1 MKKIV
6 LLAVLLCLGIV
17 ANAQQ
22 DINLI
27 PQPISV
33 ISQPGNLTISRDFK
47 IVDQDNTFSNEI
59 NVFNKQINKALG
71 FTFKTS
77 TKAKAKK
84 TIRLVMDNSTA
95 HPEAYTLNITASDIT
110 ISGKTAGVFYGLQSL
125 YQLMVNNQELITKK
139 ITLPMVAIKDQP
151 SFQWRGMHLDVS
163 RHFFSKE
170 EVMRYLDYLALH
182 KLNTFHWHLTDD
194 QGWRIEIKKYPLL
207 TTIGSK
213 RSGTIIGPYSTTA
226 PSDNIPYGGFYTQ
239 ADIREVVAYAKSLHI
254 TVVPEIEMPGH
265 ALAALSAYPALACT
279 DSTFL
284 AAITWGVFD
293 DVFCAGKDETFT
305 FLENVLAEVIDLF
318 PGNYIHVGGD
328 ECPKTRWKECKRCQQ
343 RIISHHLKD
352 EHDLQ
357 SYFITRIEK
366 FVNSK
371 GRQIIGWDEILEG
384 GLAPNASVMSWRG
397 TDGGIAAARLK
408 HPVVMSP
415 GQPCYFDHYQVKEKE
430 KEPLAFGGYN
440 SLEAVYDYN
449 PMPTEL
455 NQEEQQYVLGAQANL
470 WTEYI
475 PDFKQVEY
483 MALPRMCALA
493 ETLWT
498 NSNQKDYNAFILRLQ
513 KHTRVLDVEKANYA
527 KHFLNIKP

>member
-1 MKKIV
+1 MKKIA
-6 LLAVLLCLGIV
+6 LLASLLCLVI
-17 ANAQQ
+17 AALAQQ
-22 DINLI
+22 NINII
-27 PQPISV
+27 PQPASV
-33 ISQPGNLTISRDFK
+33 VVQEGNLIFNQDFT
-47 IVDQDNTFSNEI
+47 IVDQDNLFSNEI
-59 NVFNKQINKALG
+59 SIFNTQINKAFG
-71 FTFKTS
+71 FTLKTG
-77 TKAKAKK
+77 KK
-84 TIRLVMDNSTA
+84 RKKSVQLLFDDKLPHA
-95 HPEAYTLNITASDIT
+95 EAYTLDISKKGIV
-110 ISGKTAGVFYGLQSL
+110 ISGKPAGIFYGLQSL
-125 YQLMVNNQELITKK
+125 YQLMVNSKESASNT
-139 ITLPMVAIKDQP
+139 ITLTYLQIKDQP

-170 EVMRYLDYLALH
+170 EVMKYLDYLTLH

-239 ADIREVVAYAKSLHI
+239 ADIREVIAYAKARHI
-254 TVVPEIEMPGH
+254 TIVPEIEMPGH
-265 ALAALSAYPALACT
+265 ALAALSAYPEMACT
-279 DSTFL
+279 DGTFQS
-284 AAITWGVFD
+284 AITWGVFD

-318 PGNYIHVGGD
+318 PGKYIHVGGD
-328 ECPKTRWKECKRCQQ
+328 ECPKTRWKECKQCQQ
-343 RIISHHLKD
+343 RINALNLKD

-397 TDGGIAAARLK
+397 TEGGIAAARLK

-415 GQPCYFDHYQVKEKE
+415 GQPCYFDHYQVKEKD

-440 SLEAVYDYN
+440 SLEAVYTYN
-449 PMPTEL
+449 PMPAEL
-455 NQEEQQYVLGAQANL
+455 NQEEQQYILGAQANL

-483 MALPRMCALA
+483 MALPRMCALS

-498 NSNQKDYNAFILRLQ
+498 NSGQKDYNAFMFRLQ
-513 KHTRVLDVEKANYA
+513 KHAKVLDVEKANYA
-527 KHFLNIKP
+527 KHFLSYSKP